1 MKLVNYIH
9 YFLSWLIAV
18 VRGPKLI
25 DVLDLLR
32 NPNLE
37 PLLVPEVG
45 DKSSTITTFQT
56 CLLHNTQH
64 SLDRI
69 LGTHR
74 TFEMR
79 CICSKLRDYRMI
91 RRRYFKSATG
101 SLSSAI
107 VMRQLTQVSPCIH
120 KPWTDR

>member
-9 YFLSWLIAV
+9 YLLSWLIAV
-18 VRGPKLI
+18 VWGPKLI
-25 DVLDLLR
+25 DDLDLLR
-32 NPNLE
+32 SPNLE
-37 PLLVPEVG
+37 PLLVPEVR
-45 DKSSTITTFQT
+45 DKSSTITTFQA

-64 SLDRI
+64 SLDRV

-79 CICSKLRDYRMI
+79 CICNKLRDHRMI
-91 RRRYFKSATG
+91 WRRYFKSETG

-107 VMRQLTQVSPCIH
+107 VTCQLTQVPPCIH
-120 KPWTDR
+120 NPWTDR